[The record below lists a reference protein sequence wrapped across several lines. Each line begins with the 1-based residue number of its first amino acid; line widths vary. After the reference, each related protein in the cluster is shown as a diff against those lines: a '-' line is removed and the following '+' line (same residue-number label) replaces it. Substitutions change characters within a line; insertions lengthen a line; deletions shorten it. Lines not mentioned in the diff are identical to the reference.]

1 MAQGATHPHGAT
13 GGWRHPPRA
22 GRQTDHGQGDTTD
35 DDHTRDDD
43 TRDDDIRDDDIMTT
57 QKQAM
62 TPEGTARP
70 RSGGARPP
78 RSTPLTTITPMRP
91 GWTTF
96 ARAVLDVLPHTP
108 WGASTELEQLA
119 FIHSAR
125 WAIVRDLWVDGRRH
139 RPRYDYLLFE
149 SNFDGPFGAYVEA
162 FADVLGLRM
171 RLVWNS
177 SFGFPNHPA
186 DERLPLPRRLRR
198 PIPGRAFVD
207 YVRRCDLG
215 ADHYYCAVD
224 ASTRQILEGLIALD
238 GLRDGVDTATIL
250 ARMRGPAVP
259 ARQPSR
265 CADDRRGD
273 HVALT
278 TLAPIVPGAE
288 PSLRA
293 ALADLRSRGAS
304 ASPFHAVPG
313 LHHARW
319 VVVDELPALPGAA
332 RDAWPRA
339 YLLMTATLD
348 AGALP
353 VTAAGPDPAEHLS
366 RHLGEAARDVHEH
379 CEGVGGDLV
388 AWLGRH
394 RIGSQRFYSGYPF
407 VDRAG
412 VGAAL
417 DARALLLLRAA
428 QDADEHRS

>member
-1 MAQGATHPHGAT
+1 
-13 GGWRHPPRA
+13 
-22 GRQTDHGQGDTTD
+22 
-35 DDHTRDDD
+35 
-43 TRDDDIRDDDIMTT
+43 
-57 QKQAM
+57 
-62 TPEGTARP
+62 
-70 RSGGARPP
+70 
-78 RSTPLTTITPMRP
+78 MRP

-96 ARAVLDVLPHTP
+96 QRAVLDVLPHTP

-162 FADVLGLRM
+162 FADVLGPRM

-186 DERLPLPRRLRR
+186 DERLPLARRLRR

-207 YVRRCDLG
+207 YVRRCDHG

-224 ASTRQILEGLIALD
+224 ASTRQILQGLLALD
-238 GLRDGVDTATIL
+238 GLRRGADTQDTL
-250 ARMRGPAVP
+250 ARMRGRAVP

-265 CADDRRGD
+265 CAGDRRGD

-278 TLAPIVPGAE
+278 TLTPIRQGAE
-288 PSLRA
+288 ASLRA
-293 ALADLRSRGAS
+293 ALAHLGSGAC
-304 ASPFHAVPG
+304 AVSPFAAVPG

-353 VTAAGPDPAEHLS
+353 VTDAGPDPAEHLR
-366 RHLGEAARDVHEH
+366 RHLGAAALDVLGH
-379 CEGVGGDLV
+379 CEGLEGDLR
-388 AWLGRH
+388 AWLERH
-394 RIGSQRFYSGYPF
+394 RIVSQRFYSGYPF

-417 DARALLLLRAA
+417 DARTLLLLRAA
-428 QDADEHRS
+428 QDADDPTSAGVDAL